1 LAEFTGE
8 RVIPGQVD
16 ADLMN
21 EHLARYAFATRLTRG
36 KRVLDAGC
44 GSGYGSAELAKNA
57 AFVLGVDASEEAI
70 AYARENYR
78 LPNLH
83 FVRASVEAFPFR
95 DATFDLLVAFEVVEH
110 VERWQEFLRDVR
122 RVLAP
127 SGQFIVSTPN
137 KLYYAESRQRA
148 GPNPFHTHE
157 FEFAEFRNALQS
169 VFPHIS
175 LFLENHVGSMLFQPV
190 EAGAMAEV
198 RIEGAEPAPAE
209 SHFFVA
215 VCAHRPQIGN
225 PTFVFVP
232 RAGNVLRERERHIM
246 LLAAELAQKD
256 EWLEKAKQELA
267 ALNDDHQKL
276 LAMYRQQKKEM
287 EERTEWAMQ
296 LNRELEERGPRIQQ
310 LQDELAREQ
319 AEARSMAEGYERK
332 VRELEEDVREKTEWA
347 LETERRLGRE
357 LEERTRELAEAVEH
371 LYAAEKTIEERTAW
385 IGRLQ
390 EQVKQLEMQM
400 AMARASRWL
409 KLGRT
414 FGLGPELPER

>member
-1 LAEFTGE
+1 
-8 RVIPGQVD
+8 
-16 ADLMN
+16 
-21 EHLARYAFATRLTRG
+21 
-36 KRVLDAGC
+36 
-44 GSGYGSAELAKNA
+44 
-57 AFVLGVDASEEAI
+57 
-70 AYARENYR
+70 
-78 LPNLH
+78 
-83 FVRASVEAFPFR
+83 
-95 DATFDLLVAFEVVEH
+95 
-110 VERWQEFLRDVR
+110 
-122 RVLAP
+122 
-127 SGQFIVSTPN
+127 
-137 KLYYAESRQRA
+137 
-148 GPNPFHTHE
+148 
-157 FEFAEFRNALQS
+157 
-169 VFPHIS
+169 
-175 LFLENHVGSMLFQPV
+175 
-190 EAGAMAEV
+190 MAEV

-319 AEARSMAEGYERK
+319 AEARTMAEGYERK
-332 VRELEEDVREKTEWA
+332 VRELEDDVREKTEWA